1 MKIGFRG
8 FLMLVIL
15 GVIIGMLLNMQI
27 GGVSAKPAYVPPAP
41 TKTPLE
47 IEMEVKA
54 AVSSFYMWLLIKW
67 GMVIIVLLAGF
78 WAVMRFLVVP
88 AQKHAKTHYRDES
101 GRYGMIRE
109 NKATIWQRLRGV
121 SIWVESDPNLAI
133 APARRIKVLS
143 DGQMEVAADTYGAD
157 MEVQARHASK
167 QIDVDKI
174 TAGNGKATIQKIPG
188 GTGAY
193 KRSHSD
199 HLAESGY
206 YDAKSREAKMR
217 GLAAET
223 NLQTAQIRQQK
234 MIEGPAKGSVEEI
247 ETPVDVKYLTYQEA
261 MDMSTVTSWVMGQA
275 TEFQPERNAGTDNAI
290 IGKLFTFDPTKQ
302 RLAILGA
309 GGGGK
314 TESAAFDV
322 INKARHFGM
331 DVVVLDGKMGIDLGI
346 LEDVVEHHNLT
357 PDNLRLYMRQIMDIY
372 NERWDYLIAN
382 KGMNNIYKDKS
393 QKYKPIVLLIEE
405 FGDCWD
411 RFSAKHKGDEFSEVE
426 GWIDTLFRLGRATGI
441 IVILVDQSPNLWT
454 KQMRGGSIPVC
465 FQIGGGVAAG
475 FNEYHAN
482 QLKTGYFSNNNIFY
496 KAWHVAAE
504 VDMANDLQPQSNR
517 YLSDDYV
524 IVEDETSEAKGSKAK
539 TQKKTAKSVDPEPI
553 IERREPVTEVEYSL
567 QRIYDR
573 DKNMKHKKWQ
583 AFVRQYIKL
592 ADKFPEDHP
601 MRKYP
606 VAEIADRMA
615 VCELGRYDKDLSDRR
630 KSQASQWYSK
640 IMAERQSE
648 QPEPIVAGMS
658 MSEWQEIPV

>member
-1 MKIGFRG
+1 
-8 FLMLVIL
+8 MLVIL
-15 GVIIGMLLNMQI
+15 GIIIGILLNMQI
-27 GGVSAKPAYVPPAP
+27 GGVSAKQAYVPV
-41 TKTPLE
+41 KSDFEVQME
-47 IEMEVKA
+47 IKEAVFDHYWWIAFWVGIVTIIILGGIA
-54 AVSSFYMWLLIKW
+54 AIL
-67 GMVIIVLLAGF
+67 
-78 WAVMRFLVVP
+78 RFLIIP
-88 AQKHAKTHYRDES
+88 ARKESITFTRDES
-101 GRYGMIRE
+101 GRLPLIRV
-109 NKATIWQRLRGV
+109 NKANLWQRLRG
-121 SIWVESDPNLAI
+121 ISDYIETDASLAI
-133 APARRIKVLS
+133 APSRRIMVHKEMV
-143 DGQMEVAADTYGAD
+143 VTADTYGAD
-157 MEVQARHASK
+157 MEAQARHALK

-174 TAGNGKATIQKIPG
+174 TAANAKGTIQKIPG
-188 GTGAY
+188 GAGAF
-193 KRSHSD
+193 KRSQAD
-199 HLAESGY
+199 YMNEAGVF
-206 YDAKSREAKMR
+206 DARSAEAKMKR
-217 GLAAET
+217 LTAET
-223 NLQTAQIRQQK
+223 NLQNAQLRQQRL
-234 MIEGPAKGSVEEI
+234 IEGPAKSGGEEI
-247 ETPVDVKYLTYQEA
+247 ETPIDVKYLTYQEA

-275 TEFQPERNAGTDNAI
+275 TEFQPERNAGTDSAI

-314 TESAAFDV
+314 TESAAFDA

-331 DVVVLDGKMGIDLGI
+331 DVVILDGKMGIDLGI

-372 NERWDYLIAN
+372 NERWDYLVAN

-411 RFSAKHKGDEFSEVE
+411 RFSAKHKGDEFNEVE

-441 IVILVDQSPNLWT
+441 IVILVDQSPSLWT

-504 VDMANDLQPQSNR
+504 VDMASDLQPQSNR

-539 TQKKTAKSVDPEPI
+539 SQKKPVKPVEPEPI
-553 IERREPVTEVEYSL
+553 IDRREPVTEVEYSL

-583 AFVRQYIKL
+583 AFVRQYVKL
-592 ADKFPEDHP
+592 SDAFPEDHP

-648 QPEPIVAGMS
+648 QPEPIIAGMS
-658 MSEWQEIPV
+658 MSEWQKIPV